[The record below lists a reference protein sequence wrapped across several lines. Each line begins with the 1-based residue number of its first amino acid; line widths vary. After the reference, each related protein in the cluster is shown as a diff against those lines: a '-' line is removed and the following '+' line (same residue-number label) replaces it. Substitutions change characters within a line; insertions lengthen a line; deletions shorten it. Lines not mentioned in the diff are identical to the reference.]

1 MTLQDETVHAKKT
14 ITILRPQLLKDRC
27 KTQYNVIACGSIRGG
42 TSAMGLTLR
51 TLGYFMGRDVH
62 EFTHEDIEFIDAV
75 QTEDVFTIAAL
86 IKRRNIEN
94 PGWCLKLPS
103 VLTLLE
109 VFDENA
115 NAPIFLIVT
124 RNQFSVAKSLV
135 RRDERF
141 IGAKV
146 SDYVAAY
153 EHADLYLNEIR
164 QIVHL
169 KAPAIICEYEEM
181 LKHPGIFIEEL
192 ASALNLKIN
201 SDVFERLKKL
211 IGEKDYKT
219 VDGVLA
225 GETDQLLSPT
235 PNSWMQKL
243 KKRVLNNF

>member
-1 MTLQDETVHAKKT
+1 MTLQDETVYAKKT

-27 KTQYNVIACGSIRGG
+27 KSQYNVIACGSIRGG

-51 TLGYFMGRDVH
+51 TLGYFMGESVH

-75 QTEDVFTIAAL
+75 QTENISIIAEL
-86 IKRRNIEN
+86 IKRRNVEN

-115 NAPIFLIVT
+115 TAPIFLIVT

-135 RRDERF
+135 RRDDRF

-146 SDYVAAY
+146 SDYIAAY

-164 QIVHL
+164 KIVQL
-169 KAPAIICEYEEM
+169 RAPAIICEYEEM

-192 ASALNLKIN
+192 ASALSLKLN
-201 SDVFERLKKL
+201 PDVYERLRKL

-235 PNSWMQKL
+235 PNSWIQNF
-243 KKRVLNNF
+243 KKRVLNKF